1 MNRLTEEWVKK
12 AEGDFT
18 TACRELNAEPDPNL
32 DAVCFHAQQCAE
44 KYLKALLEQWGIGFP
59 KTHDLG
65 KLVELLLPRFSDL
78 GEMRD
83 RLESLTDMGVEVRY
97 PGAFAE
103 EADAQEAVETA
114 REARTRIREILGIK

>member
-1 MNRLTEEWVKK
+1 
-12 AEGDFT
+12 
-18 TACRELNAEPDPNL
+18 
-32 DAVCFHAQQCAE
+32 
-44 KYLKALLEQWGIGFP
+44 
-59 KTHDLG
+59 LG
-65 KLVELLLPRFSDL
+65 KLVELLLPRISDL